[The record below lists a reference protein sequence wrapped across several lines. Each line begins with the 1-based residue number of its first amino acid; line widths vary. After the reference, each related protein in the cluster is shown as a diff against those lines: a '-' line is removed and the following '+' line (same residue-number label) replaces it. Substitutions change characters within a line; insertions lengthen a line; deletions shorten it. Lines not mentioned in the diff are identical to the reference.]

1 MARLVV
7 IGGGLGGLTTALAFA
22 SLNWDVSI
30 HEAAPELRPV
40 GKGIWVPC
48 NAMQVFAALGLA
60 ERISSAGCPLRSIEL
75 QTTAGTP
82 ISSMKSEQ
90 LVARYGH
97 TVVSIHRAKLVE
109 ILASALKPGVLH
121 LGSQFTHFVQKQNQ
135 VHAYFE
141 NGSEVTADLLVG
153 ADGIHSRVREQM
165 FPGVPLRYSGQ
176 TCFRGISEIALPGH
190 LAHTCKEIWGG
201 KNRFGFS
208 PVSPSQV
215 YWFAPQLSP
224 PGVDE
229 LPDARRR
236 LLLDA
241 YRTFPSPVPD
251 ILAATRIEDT
261 IRTDLYDFAPIARWS
276 ENNVALLGDAAHAM
290 TPNLGQ
296 GGAQAVEDA
305 HALARQFQQ
314 TASIAEALKN
324 YERIRIPKASSIVK
338 ASRTLG
344 QIAHWRNPLAQWARD
359 AAIRWTPQSIQQKQ
373 LDDLYGLR
381 C

>member
-7 IGGGLGGLTTALAFA
+7 IGGGIGGLTTALAFA
-22 SLNWDVSI
+22 SLDWDVSV
-30 HEAAPELRPV
+30 HESTQELRPV

-48 NAMQVFAALGLA
+48 NAIQVFATLGLA
-60 ERISSAGCPLRSIEL
+60 ERISQAGCPLRSIEL

-82 ISSMKSEQ
+82 ISSMNSEQ
-90 LVARYGH
+90 LIARYGH
-97 TVVSIHRAKLVE
+97 TVVSVQRAKLVE
-109 ILASALKPGVLH
+109 ILANALKPGVLH
-121 LGSQFTHFVQKQNQ
+121 LGSQFTRFEQKQSQ
-135 VHAYFE
+135 VHAHFQD
-141 NGSEVTADLLVG
+141 GSEVAADLLVG

-165 FPGVPLRYSGQ
+165 FPGIPLRYSGQ

-215 YWFAPQLSP
+215 YWFAPQLSA
-224 PGVDE
+224 PGVQD
-229 LPDARRR
+229 PADVRRR
-236 LLLDA
+236 LLVDS

-261 IRTDLYDFAPIARWS
+261 IRTDLFDFTPIARWS
-276 ENNVALLGDAAHAM
+276 DHNVTLLGDAAHAM

-305 HALARQFQQ
+305 YTLAQQFQQ
-314 TASIAEALKN
+314 ADSIAEALKN

-381 C
+381 Y

>member
-7 IGGGLGGLTTALAFA
+7 IGGGIGGLTTALAFA
-22 SLNWDVSI
+22 GFDWDVSV

-48 NAMQVFAALGLA
+48 NAMQVFAVLGLA

-82 ISSMKSEQ
+82 ISSMNSEQ
-90 LVARYGH
+90 LIARYGH
-97 TVVSIHRAKLVE
+97 TVVSIQRAKLVE
-109 ILASALKPGVLH
+109 ILAGALKPGVLH

-135 VHAYFE
+135 VHAHFE
-141 NGSEVTADLLVG
+141 NESEVTADLLVG

-165 FPGVPLRYSGQ
+165 FPGVLLRYSGQ
-176 TCFRGISEIALPGH
+176 TCFRGISEIALPSH

-215 YWFAPQLSP
+215 YWFAPQLSA

-229 LPDARRR
+229 PVNARRQ
-236 LLLDA
+236 LLLDS
-241 YRTFPSPVPD
+241 YRNFPSPVPE

-261 IRTDLYDFAPIARWS
+261 IRTDLFDFTPFARWS
-276 ENNVALLGDAAHAM
+276 DNHVTLLGDAAHAM

-305 HALARQFQQ
+305 YALARQFQQ
-314 TASIAEALKN
+314 TASITEALKD
-324 YERIRIPKASSIVK
+324 YERIRIPKASSIAK
-338 ASRTLG
+338 TSWMLG
-344 QIAHWRNPLAQWARD
+344 QIAHWQNPLAQWARNT
-359 AAIRWTPQSIQQKQ
+359 ALRYTPPSIHQKQ
-373 LDDLYGLR
+373 LDDIYR
-381 C
+381 INY